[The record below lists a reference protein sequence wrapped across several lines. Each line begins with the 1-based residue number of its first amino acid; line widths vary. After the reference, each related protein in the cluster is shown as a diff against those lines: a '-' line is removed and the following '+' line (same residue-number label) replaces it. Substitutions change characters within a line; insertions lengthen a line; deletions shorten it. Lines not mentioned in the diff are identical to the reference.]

1 MSGSASHVLERFPDH
16 WQEITELLR
25 TSDAFGFLCED
36 YAVAVTALRA
46 WEVSADP
53 KAPVRRPSIEISWR
67 SSRPRFSVSF
77 KSGARDDGR
86 HFAPRLPARPADGA
100 AREGPEMLAQVAGA
114 TGVEAAW
121 EQVG

>member
-53 KAPVRRPSIEISWR
+53 KAPVREAEYRNLVAELEAEILGQLQVR
-67 SSRPRFSVSF
+67 
-77 KSGARDDGR
+77 GAR
-86 HFAPRLPARPADGA
+86 
-100 AREGPEMLAQVAGA
+100 
-114 TGVEAAW
+114 
-121 EQVG
+121 